1 MNTWRKRGAAA
12 VLFAAFMLGH
22 SWLTSGTPNTVQG
35 LLVFH
40 GSAFAADAVVLV
52 LCPLLLEGR
61 LCTHMQYSCFASM
74 VLNALGWAAYV
85 LYVPGALYNWA
96 MWALTAF
103 QFIRLTLP
111 DAFNGNST
119 FWKPVL
125 RRGTPMGKA
134 LPSPKAKQ

>member
-1 MNTWRKRGAAA
+1 MNSWRKRAATA

-22 SWLTSGTPNTVQG
+22 SWLTSGTPNTEHG

-40 GSAFAADAVVLV
+40 GSAFAAEAVVMV

-61 LCTHMQYSCFASM
+61 LCSHMQYSCFASM
-74 VLNALGWAAYV
+74 TLNAVGWAAYM
-85 LYVPGALYNWA
+85 LYLPGSFYNWA
-96 MWALTAF
+96 AWTLTAA

-111 DAFNGNST
+111 DAFNGLFSI
-119 FWKPVL
+119 WKPVF
-125 RRGTPMGKA
+125 RRGSPMGKA

>member
-1 MNTWRKRGAAA
+1 
-12 VLFAAFMLGH
+12 MLGH
-22 SWLTSGTPNTVQG
+22 SWLTSGTPNTERG

-40 GSAFAADAVVLV
+40 ATALAAEGVTMV
-52 LCPLLLEGR
+52 LCPLLLGGK

-85 LYVPGALYNWA
+85 LYVPGAIYNWA
-96 MWALTAF
+96 AWTLTAA

-111 DAFNGNST
+111 DAFNGNFT
-119 FWKPVL
+119 FWKPIL
-125 RRGTPMGKA
+125 RRSAPMGKA